1 MTTWAGH
8 GPSAQVRARPRHC
21 PHRYLPLTEHPRT
34 GSVNRGE
41 GPIAIEEGLRS
52 SLAPR
57 DRTAATGM
65 SLPHPGSA
73 RRGGARRTQHGG
85 ASPVPCSGSRS
96 SRHLMAVRCREF
108 PSPKA
113 RDLVPEGPGFR
124 CGGEQLRVR
133 NACRPWCSR
142 RPLTSW
148 RRGVIGPEYRY
159 ATTCRTSPSEWAM
172 ATEVAGGT
180 VADVRGV
187 AVKSPGDRGEP
198 HLPHSSGPV
207 RGE

>member
-1 MTTWAGH
+1 MVPALRS
-8 GPSAQVRARPRHC
+8 GPAPRHC
-21 PHRYLPLTEHPRT
+21 PHRYLQLTEHPRT
-34 GSVNRGE
+34 CSVNRGE
-41 GPIAIEEGLRS
+41 GPTAIDEGLRS

-65 SLPHPGSA
+65 SWPHPGSA
-73 RRGGARRTQHGG
+73 RRREARRTQHGG

-96 SRHLMAVRCREF
+96 SRRHLMAVRCREF

-124 CGGEQLRVR
+124 CDGEQLRVG

-142 RPLTSW
+142 RPLVSW

-159 ATTCRTSPSEWAM
+159 ATTCRTSLSEWAM
-172 ATEVAGGT
+172 ATEVAWGHGGRCSRR
-180 VADVRGV
+180 RGQITWRV
-187 AVKSPGDRGEP
+187 GDRGEP

>member
-1 MTTWAGH
+1 MVPALTS
-8 GPSAQVRARPRHC
+8 GPAPRHC
-21 PHRYLPLTEHPRT
+21 QHRYLQLTEHLRT

-41 GPIAIEEGLRS
+41 GLTAIDEGPEVQSRPTRS
-52 SLAPR
+52 HSGHRNVLAP
-57 DRTAATGM
+57 
-65 SLPHPGSA
+65 PGISST
-73 RRGGARRTQHGG
+73 RGARRTQHGG
-85 ASPVPCSGSRS
+85 ASPAPCSGSRS
-96 SRHLMAVRCREF
+96 SRRHLMAVGCREF

-124 CGGEQLRVR
+124 CDGEQLRVR

-159 ATTCRTSPSEWAM
+159 AITCRTSPSEWAM
-172 ATEVAGGT
+172 ATEVAWGHGGRCSRR
-180 VADVRGV
+180 RGQITWRV
-187 AVKSPGDRGEP
+187 GVCGEP